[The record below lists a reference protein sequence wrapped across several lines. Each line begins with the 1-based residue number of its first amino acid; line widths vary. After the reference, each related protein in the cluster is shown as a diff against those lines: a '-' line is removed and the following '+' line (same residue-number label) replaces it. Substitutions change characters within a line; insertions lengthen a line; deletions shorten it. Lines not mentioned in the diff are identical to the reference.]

1 MGVLMKLRLL
11 SLLAV
16 TAFIVAC
23 SDDPEPGKDTFTG
36 DPDTTD
42 TDAGDVAAD
51 DSVDT
56 DTKPAEDI
64 IDDEDVVDDADA
76 QDIADDEDVV
86 DDEGLAEDK
95 VEPTDPAS
103 ARPDADW
110 STLPTLPQGKNFTTR
125 YAAGVARVDVSP
137 KNPINLSGYGNCTG
151 NADICRFALG
161 VHDPLYA
168 TAVAFADP
176 QNEEVV
182 VFVGF
187 DGVGIFPFDADV
199 IQARVQT
206 RMYEE
211 KGLYFQGERLIPVA
225 THSHAGPDTTGLWGD
240 MMDPDNVRDEEYI
253 SILREG
259 IVEAAIQAID
269 DLGDVELAWTKTSL
283 ENRTN
288 DYFNTDYDM
297 YIIQGKRPDADTL
310 FTMVRWAAHP
320 TVYGSDNVA
329 VSADWVGPFRKKIDE
344 ATGALSVYLQGP
356 IGGVYPINRP
366 EECGLEEEAFPDG
379 YKYENPKEPGNMDVQ
394 RMKVTCTG
402 YLIAQSVLDAL
413 EGELTPVA
421 DTGIEFNYKDFEFHA
436 ENELFSLVLQIAP
449 TIPLPPINSADPNSK
464 IWEEVEWVKLGD
476 LNFLT
481 SPGESFPTFAKKG
494 ADILLEAGYTNPIV
508 MGMSP
513 NWIGYLLVKEHW
525 ELDQEVIDANKLDY
539 NMGLS
544 PGKYLDEA
552 YTAAIQAMVDERA
565 Q

>member
-1 MGVLMKLRLL
+1 MKLRLL

-16 TAFIVAC
+16 TAFIGLFRR
-23 SDDPEPGKDTFTG
+23 SEPGKDTFTG

-125 YAAGVARVDVSP
+125 YAAGVARVDISP
-137 KNPINLSGYGNCTG
+137 KNPINLSGYGNCMG
-151 NADICRFALG
+151 NADMCRFALG

-225 THSHAGPDTTGLWGD
+225 LPHAGQIP
-240 MMDPDNVRDEEYI
+240 
-253 SILREG
+253 
-259 IVEAAIQAID
+259 QA
-269 DLGDVELAWTKTSL
+269 
-283 ENRTN
+283 
-288 DYFNTDYDM
+288 
-297 YIIQGKRPDADTL
+297 
-310 FTMVRWAAHP
+310 
-320 TVYGSDNVA
+320 
-329 VSADWVGPFRKKIDE
+329 VG
-344 ATGALSVYLQGP
+344 
-356 IGGVYPINRP
+356 
-366 EECGLEEEAFPDG
+366 
-379 YKYENPKEPGNMDVQ
+379 
-394 RMKVTCTG
+394 
-402 YLIAQSVLDAL
+402 
-413 EGELTPVA
+413 
-421 DTGIEFNYKDFEFHA
+421 
-436 ENELFSLVLQIAP
+436 
-449 TIPLPPINSADPNSK
+449 
-464 IWEEVEWVKLGD
+464 
-476 LNFLT
+476 
-481 SPGESFPTFAKKG
+481 
-494 ADILLEAGYTNPIV
+494 
-508 MGMSP
+508 
-513 NWIGYLLVKEHW
+513 
-525 ELDQEVIDANKLDY
+525 
-539 NMGLS
+539 
-544 PGKYLDEA
+544 
-552 YTAAIQAMVDERA
+552 
-565 Q
+565 